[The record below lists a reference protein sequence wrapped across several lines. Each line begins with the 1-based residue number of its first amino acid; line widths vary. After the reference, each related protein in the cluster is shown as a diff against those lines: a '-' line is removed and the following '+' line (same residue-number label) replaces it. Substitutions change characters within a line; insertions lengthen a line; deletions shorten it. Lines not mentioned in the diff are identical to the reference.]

1 MMKATFC
8 TNRASSLL
16 AVLAVSSAIATA
28 DEYFIKPA
36 FGFDLSIAAALPND
50 RRFTGSTIG
59 FELSLLAITN
69 KIRLG
74 YYHEQGQW
82 HGNDGEQHVSTNS
95 NFNAFHI
102 DYQLFAAAG
111 QQVSLFTN
119 VGHITFHDGL
129 SKSAFAADLGIHYDP
144 LILSARGVT
153 TNFGVSLVY
162 RYSHISSTQVFGAG
176 SNPVNDVGG
185 FIAGVHGLVRF

>member
-1 MMKATFC
+1 MMKATFSIC
-8 TNRASSLL
+8 SLFAAMAL
-16 AVLAVSSAIATA
+16 ESTIATA
-28 DEYFIKPA
+28 DEHLIKPA

-69 KIRLG
+69 KIRVG
-74 YYHEQGQW
+74 FYHEQGNW
-82 HGNDGEQHVSTNS
+82 HGKDGDEQVSAS
-95 NFNAFHI
+95 SSFNAIHI

-119 VGHITFHDGL
+119 VGHIAFHEGM

-144 LILSARGVT
+144 LILLARGVT

-162 RYSHISSTQVFGAG
+162 RYSHISSTEVFGAG
-176 SNPVNDVGG
+176 SNPVDDAGG
-185 FIAGVHGLVRF
+185 FLAGVHGLVRF

>member
-1 MMKATFC
+1 MKATIS
-8 TNRASSLL
+8 TNRVSSLFV
-16 AVLAVSSAIATA
+16 VLAVSATIATA

-50 RRFTGSTIG
+50 RRFTGSTVG

-69 KIRLG
+69 KVRVG
-74 YYHEQGQW
+74 FYHEQGYW
-82 HGNDGEQHVSTNS
+82 RGDDGEVHVSATS
-95 NFNAFHI
+95 SFNAFHI
-102 DYQLFAAAG
+102 DYLLFAAAG

-119 VGHITFHDGL
+119 VGHIAFHEGL

-162 RYSHISSTQVFGAG
+162 RYSHISSTEVFDAG
-176 SNPVNDVGG
+176 SNPVDDAGG
-185 FIAGVHGLVRF
+185 FLAGVHGLVRF